1 MEQAGYT
8 ERDEELLCQ
17 CEDVHDEAV
26 KRARESMPGE
36 NETADLADFF
46 KVFGDS
52 TRMRILFALDA
63 GEMCVCDLSC
73 AVGMTKSAVSHQLRS
88 LRQSDLVASRRVGK
102 NIFYSLADE
111 HVRVIIEM
119 AREHLTEKT

>member
-8 ERDEELLCQ
+8 ERDEEFLCQ

-52 TRMRILFALDA
+52 TRMRILWAL
-63 GEMCVCDLSC
+63 EEHELCVCDLAALLS
-73 AVGMTKSAVSHQLRS
+73 MTKSAVSHQLRE
-88 LRQSDLVASRRVGK
+88 LRAQAQSFSDDAWPLP
-102 NIFYSLADE
+102 
-111 HVRVIIEM
+111 
-119 AREHLTEKT
+119 